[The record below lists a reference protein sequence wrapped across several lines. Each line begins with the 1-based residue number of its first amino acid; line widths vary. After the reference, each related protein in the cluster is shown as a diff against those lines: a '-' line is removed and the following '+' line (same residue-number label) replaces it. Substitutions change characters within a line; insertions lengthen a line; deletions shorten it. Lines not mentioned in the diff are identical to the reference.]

1 MNCIIVDDEP
11 LGRKAIQLLIQ
22 DTPVLSL
29 YGSFGDAVSAGKF
42 MQASPVDLVFLDIKM
57 PGVNGL
63 EFARMIPSDTLV
75 IFVTAYAE
83 YALDSYEVDAIDY
96 LVKPIEIESF
106 KRAVQKAHTY
116 HSLLKTDNSKNQV
129 ESVSASHIF
138 VKAERRYFRIQLENI
153 LFIEG
158 LKDYVVIQTPEQR
171 IVTKMNLKSIH
182 EMLPKDVFL
191 RTNKTYIV
199 NSNYI
204 ASFDN
209 NDVFIGKYEISIGNS
224 YRDAFFEKFFM
235 KNNLSD

>member
-96 LVKPIEIESF
+96 LGEADRNRTLQTGGTES
-106 KRAVQKAHTY
+106 TY
-116 HSLLKTDNSKNQV
+116 LSFPAENRQQQ
-129 ESVSASHIF
+129 ESGGVC
-138 VKAERRYFRIQLENI
+138 FRQSYLCESGTA
-153 LFIEG
+153 LFQDTAGKYPFHRGTEG
-158 LKDYVVIQTPEQR
+158 LCRDTD
-171 IVTKMNLKSIH
+171 S
-182 EMLPKDVFL
+182 
-191 RTNKTYIV
+191 RTADCDEDESEV
-199 NSNYI
+199 
-204 ASFDN
+204 DP
-209 NDVFIGKYEISIGNS
+209 
-224 YRDAFFEKFFM
+224 
-235 KNNLSD
+235 

>member
-96 LVKPIEIESF
+96 LVKPIEIERF
-106 KRAVQKAHTY
+106 KRVVQKAHTY

-191 RTNKTYIV
+191 RTNKSYIV

>member
-29 YGSFGDAVSAGKF
+29 CGSFGDAVSAGKF

-96 LVKPIEIESF
+96 LVKPIEIERF
-106 KRAVQKAHTY
+106 KRC
-116 HSLLKTDNSKNQV
+116 LLYTSP
-129 ESVSASHIF
+129 S
-138 VKAERRYFRIQLENI
+138 
-153 LFIEG
+153 
-158 LKDYVVIQTPEQR
+158 P
-171 IVTKMNLKSIH
+171 
-182 EMLPKDVFL
+182 
-191 RTNKTYIV
+191 
-199 NSNYI
+199 
-204 ASFDN
+204 
-209 NDVFIGKYEISIGNS
+209 
-224 YRDAFFEKFFM
+224 RDTR
-235 KNNLSD
+235 

>member
-96 LVKPIEIESF
+96 LVKPIEIERF

-171 IVTKMNLKSIH
+171 IVTKMKSIH

-191 RTNKTYIV
+191 RTNKSYIV